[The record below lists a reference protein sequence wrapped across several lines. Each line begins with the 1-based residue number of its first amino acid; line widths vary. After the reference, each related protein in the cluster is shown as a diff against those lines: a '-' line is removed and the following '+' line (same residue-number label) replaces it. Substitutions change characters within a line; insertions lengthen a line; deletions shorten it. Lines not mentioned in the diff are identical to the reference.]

1 MIGWEEI
8 DEKDVPRWVHNKAY
22 KIADKTGRWWDI
34 YLKGKHYRYYIEHLG
49 GQGTIVYRKLRYK
62 YRKERE
68 MKIKK
73 ALAALFI
80 LAFVALAGYFLYPIL
95 QSGEIQSSFQAVG
108 EEFFNPNVTEKTLSY
123 SKASGAGVCLVNYKN
138 ATDPTWGE
146 LIAFLKRD
154 DTDKH
159 PYNFSSFVCADFAEM
174 LHNNAESSGIKAAWV
189 AVDFELTPYPLY
201 TPSFPTLYPFHNAT
215 DDKKPGYGISIPG
228 EGHALNAFNTTDK
241 GLVYVDCTRGF
252 SAPLI
257 AELTDREERKECEHD
272 KIAYVV
278 EGEEY
283 GLVSIDKATSTSS
296 EYWFYEEYKQK
307 WEDLE
312 RDIEV
317 YNSDVEVYNLSGEE
331 YEREVEAY
339 ERDVE
344 AYERALRGRAAI
356 SDPLEYKRLNKRY
369 NELNAKRA
377 KLDIRYK
384 KLETQRVRL
393 NADFDRLNERQEE
406 LGYYRWESLGVVT
419 NVEIYW

>member
-1 MIGWEEI
+1 
-8 DEKDVPRWVHNKAY
+8 
-22 KIADKTGRWWDI
+22 
-34 YLKGKHYRYYIEHLG
+34 
-49 GQGTIVYRKLRYK
+49 
-62 YRKERE
+62 

-252 SAPLI
+252 STPTI
-257 AELTDREERKECEHD
+257 AELTDSEERRECEHD
-272 KIAYVV
+272 KITYVV
-278 EGEEY
+278 EGKEY
-283 GLVSIDKATSTSS
+283 GLISIDKATSP
-296 EYWFYEEYKQK
+296 EYCFYEEYTEKC
-307 WEDLE
+307 EEYDRELE
-312 RDIEV
+312 A
-317 YNSDVEVYNLSGEE
+317 YNSDVEAYNND
-331 YEREVEAY
+331 VEAY
-339 ERDVE
+339 ERDGEV
-344 AYERALRGRAAI
+344 YERALRGRTI
-356 SDPLEYKRLNKRY
+356 IRDPLEYERLNKMY
-369 NELNAKRA
+369 NDLKARENE
-377 KLDIRYK
+377 LDIRGT
-384 KLETQRVRL
+384 E
-393 NADFDRLNERQEE
+393 FDARREGLDEQQEE

-419 NVEIYW
+419 NVEVYW